1 MPKISEL
8 PALTTAANSDVLA
21 IVDTAGAATKK
32 ITKQNL
38 LAQVADGTG
47 ISSNAITTAKI
58 ANGSITNA
66 KLATGAT
73 RIGVAKLAS
82 NATLSTTNA
91 TYLTVTGTSTGREC
105 EVHFFLNL
113 ANGNSGDIRVA
124 YIKVQ
129 RDGVDINPTGLETV
143 LFNVPGITAA
153 VGFSFVV
160 SDTPAAGSHT
170 WTLQLRAS
178 SGSAV
183 VFTQGFMKVT
193 EIA

>member
-1 MPKISEL
+1 MPRISEL
-8 PALTTAANSDVLA
+8 PSLTTAANSDVVA

-58 ANGSITNA
+58 ADGSVTNK

-73 RIGVAKLAS
+73 RLGVAKLPS
-82 NATLSTTNA
+82 NATLTTSNA
-91 TYLTVTGTSTGREC
+91 TYLTVSATSTGREC
-105 EVHFFLNL
+105 EVNFFLNL
-113 ANGNSGDIRVA
+113 LNANSGDVRVA

-129 RDGVDINPTGLETV
+129 RDGVDIAPANLETV
-143 LFNVPGITAA
+143 LFNVAGIAA
-153 VGFSFVV
+153 AIGFGFIV
-160 SDTPAAGSHT
+160 SDTPGSGSHT

-178 SGSAV
+178 AANAV
-183 VFTQGFMKVT
+183 VLGNGFMKVS